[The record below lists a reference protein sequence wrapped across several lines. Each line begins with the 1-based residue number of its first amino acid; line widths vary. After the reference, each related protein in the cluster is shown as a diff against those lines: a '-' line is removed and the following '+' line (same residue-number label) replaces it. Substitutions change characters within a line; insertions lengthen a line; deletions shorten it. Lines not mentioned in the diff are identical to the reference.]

1 MVILFKPAEIPYVG
15 VVTVFW
21 RFYENE
27 WGVIEIK
34 GMEGNKNSVPKSPK

>member
-1 MVILFKPAEIPYVG
+1 MSESMVILFKPAEIPYVG

-27 WGVIEIK
+27 WVVVVILI
-34 GMEGNKNSVPKSPK
+34 GGGGCWN